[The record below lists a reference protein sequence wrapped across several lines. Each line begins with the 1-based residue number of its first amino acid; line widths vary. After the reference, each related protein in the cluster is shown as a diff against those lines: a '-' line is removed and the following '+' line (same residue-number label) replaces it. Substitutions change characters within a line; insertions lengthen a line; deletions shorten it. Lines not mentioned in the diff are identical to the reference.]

1 MISWH
6 LTSLP
11 DFTLKLL
18 RISWF
23 FQSNQNVFDASL
35 HLAQD
40 SAVRNTELES
50 PSSLSSSHQHKT
62 PKISSHEFDPTYAVR
77 GATLARP
84 DGFCLCV
91 DGDYIEH
98 ANSKCSQKPSHA
110 ARHCVPYSVDGRM
123 NDCDD
128 NNPSSRGLAP
138 IQRTRKQKSLE
149 KTLLPRM
156 ILSTRRKCPL
166 LHRFFEADADE
177 NETEQRTLPW
187 ERRQRAIQFLN
198 SDRSQAIK
206 LTTPP
211 FECGPIHGPI
221 TVFIIGITTEDGCFL
236 SGRSSR
242 FEFGHMYPLC
252 ARDIQ
257 IDMSPIAIATGKRDK
272 NEMRNCT
279 KHDARSPTA
288 TPSTFSGDDNDS
300 TESERLRCLCKFD
313 SGDPF
318 NPKDLSV
325 DDPTED
331 CIHRGTT
338 GPGLWHCY
346 TAVFDGKDSLIRVDG
361 CNEPKRTRE
370 HYGFA
375 SSYEED
381 GDADSSANSSRFVGS
396 GALDGLTIG
405 SDHQFDMS
413 LCYGEIEGQCGEG
426 AIAELAVFKG
436 RMDNIDIIKLEKNL
450 MKKHGILS
458 VEEMKEF
465 VAGENSTRM
474 KPLNI
479 DCPMKEDEWRRQVHA
494 LIEHRWPADSE
505 ESMPLRVAANHHS
518 VAWRRTN
525 EITGSPIMIQRIG
538 TKHGNG
544 SSDW

>member
-1 MISWH
+1 
-6 LTSLP
+6 
-11 DFTLKLL
+11 
-18 RISWF
+18 
-23 FQSNQNVFDASL
+23 
-35 HLAQD
+35 
-40 SAVRNTELES
+40 
-50 PSSLSSSHQHKT
+50 
-62 PKISSHEFDPTYAVR
+62 
-77 GATLARP
+77 
-84 DGFCLCV
+84 
-91 DGDYIEH
+91 
-98 ANSKCSQKPSHA
+98 
-110 ARHCVPYSVDGRM
+110 
-123 NDCDD
+123 
-128 NNPSSRGLAP
+128 
-138 IQRTRKQKSLE
+138 
-149 KTLLPRM
+149 
-156 ILSTRRKCPL
+156 
-166 LHRFFEADADE
+166 
-177 NETEQRTLPW
+177 
-187 ERRQRAIQFLN
+187 
-198 SDRSQAIK
+198 
-206 LTTPP
+206 
-211 FECGPIHGPI
+211 
-221 TVFIIGITTEDGCFL
+221 
-236 SGRSSR
+236 
-242 FEFGHMYPLC
+242 MYPLC
-252 ARDIQ
+252 ARDMQ
-257 IDMSPIAIATGKRDK
+257 IDMSPIAIATGKRDN
-272 NEMRNCT
+272 NELRSCV

-300 TESERLRCLCKFD
+300 TDSERFHCLCKFD

-346 TAVFDGKDSLIRVDG
+346 TAVFDGKDSLIRLDG

-370 HYGFA
+370 YYGLA
-375 SSYEED
+375 SSDEED

-436 RMDNIDIIKLEKNL
+436 RMDDIDIMKLEKNL

-479 DCPMKEDEWRRQVHA
+479 DCPMKEDEWRRQAHA

-505 ESMPLRVAANHHS
+505 ESMPLRVAANHRS
-518 VAWRRTN
+518 VAWRRTH

-538 TKHGNG
+538 TKNGNG

>member
-1 MISWH
+1 V
-6 LTSLP
+6 
-11 DFTLKLL
+11 D
-18 RISWF
+18 
-23 FQSNQNVFDASL
+23 SNQNVFDASSKL
-35 HLAQD
+35 YLAQD
-40 SAVRNTELES
+40 TAVPDTELES
-50 PSSLSSSHQHKT
+50 PFSFSSHQYRT
-62 PKISSHEFDPTYAVR
+62 QISSHEFDPTYAVR

-84 DGFCLCV
+84 EGFCLCV
-91 DGDYIEH
+91 DNNCIEH
-98 ANSKCSQKPSHA
+98 ANSNSSRKPSHA
-110 ARHCVPYSVDGRM
+110 ARHCVPSSVDGRV
-123 NDCDD
+123 NDC
-128 NNPSSRGLAP
+128 NENKRSTRGLAL
-138 IQRTRKQKSLE
+138 IQRMRKQRSLE

-166 LHRFFEADADE
+166 LHRFFEADANE

-198 SDRSQAIK
+198 SDRSHAIK
-206 LTTPP
+206 LITPP

-221 TVFIIGITTEDGCFL
+221 TVFIVGITTEDGCFL
-236 SGRSSR
+236 SGRLSR
-242 FEFGHMYPLC
+242 FEFGHMFPLS
-252 ARDIQ
+252 ARDMQ
-257 IDMSPIAIATGKRDK
+257 IDMSPIAIATGKRDSNALK
-272 NEMRNCT
+272 NCT
-279 KHDARSPTA
+279 GHGAHSLTVTA
-288 TPSTFSGDDNDS
+288 STFFGDDNVITD
-300 TESERLRCLCKFD
+300 SERLHCLCKFD

-318 NPKDLSV
+318 NSKELSD

-331 CIHRGTT
+331 CIYRGTT

-361 CNEPKRTRE
+361 CHEPKRTRD
-370 HYGFA
+370 HYGLA
-375 SSYEED
+375 SSDEGD

-396 GALDGLTIG
+396 EALDGLTFG

-426 AIAELAVFKG
+426 AIAEIAIFKG
-436 RMDNIDIIKLEKNL
+436 RMDDSDISKLEKHL

-465 VAGENSTRM
+465 VAGENRTRM

-479 DCPMKEDEWRRQVHA
+479 DCHLKEDEWRRQAHA
-494 LIEHRWPADSE
+494 LIEHRWQADSE

-525 EITGSPIMIQRIG
+525 EVTGSPIMTQRIG
-538 TKHGNG
+538 TKNGNG